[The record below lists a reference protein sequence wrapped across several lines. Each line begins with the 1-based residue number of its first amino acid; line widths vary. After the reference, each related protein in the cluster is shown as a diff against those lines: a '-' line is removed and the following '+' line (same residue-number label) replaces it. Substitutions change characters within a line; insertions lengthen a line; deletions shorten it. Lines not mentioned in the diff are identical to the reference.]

1 MSLPGEGLE
10 RASPRND
17 SNHSKS
23 FSGRRGLHVATP
35 KKKAKRTAEKVSR
48 RKGAGGKKSESS
60 AGSDKSVAR
69 GRKSAKDLKRNDG
82 APTIDIL
89 RDVGGISAPVASELA
104 GILASDD
111 QITPEELSFPVY
123 GNYCGFGHGDPTGR
137 TPPIDAVD
145 AVCSEHDLCYRLRG
159 DFDHRCDRN
168 LIENMPSAIA
178 STPSP
183 QGKNAGLLA
192 LLYFSLAERNLALGK
207 TLFKRT

>member
-1 MSLPGEGLE
+1 
-10 RASPRND
+10 
-17 SNHSKS
+17 
-23 FSGRRGLHVATP
+23 VATP

-69 GRKSAKDLKRNDG
+69 GRKSAEDLKRNDG